1 MGFHSHSDSV
11 TPAWWVAGTERE
23 SIISNINYKW
33 VVAYQSWVMHACNTS
48 YARGRGRKIEC
59 SRPVWGKVSEALSQK
74 IPTKG
79 LGAGDVAQVV
89 ELKYETLGSTPST
102 AKNNN
107 NNKF

>member
-1 MGFHSHSDSV
+1 LLIKVGSPHPIKEIKNLRRAPGV
-11 TPAWWVAGTERE
+11 
-23 SIISNINYKW
+23 
-33 VVAYQSWVMHACNTS
+33 VMHACNTS